1 MMHNI
6 IKHKINNNKSI
17 IDNNA
22 MNIKIQK
29 ITQIY
34 QDKFFNGDSTG
45 LGDFIRVS
53 IFILQYCKLYNI
65 ECDISLKNHN
75 LYKFLNNSTPSDII
89 RNDVSIIQNKDLNCK
104 MFDVRN
110 DTIKCISYPPTESIQ
125 LFNKYLISIYNNNN
139 HLKINTIFFPL
150 SDTILLEHKEYIKK
164 VFEPK
169 EYIKIIVHKELIKM
183 NLIKQ
188 KYKIIHIRCGDKEL
202 INNIIDDTI
211 HNKIINKINNY
222 IQDNSVLII
231 SDSNAIKEKIKL
243 KYPKVSIYKN
253 NISHIGEGVKN
264 SDNNYISLLIDFLFI
279 SFSNE
284 VVSFSTLHHG
294 SGFSEWTSKIYDIP
308 YKCYFIE

>member
-1 MMHNI
+1 
-6 IKHKINNNKSI
+6 
-17 IDNNA
+17 
-22 MNIKIQK
+22 
-29 ITQIY
+29 
-34 QDKFFNGDSTG
+34 
-45 LGDFIRVS
+45 
-53 IFILQYCKLYNI
+53 
-65 ECDISLKNHN
+65 
-75 LYKFLNNSTPSDII
+75 
-89 RNDVSIIQNKDLNCK
+89 
-104 MFDVRN
+104 
-110 DTIKCISYPPTESIQ
+110 
-125 LFNKYLISIYNNNN
+125 
-139 HLKINTIFFPL
+139 
-150 SDTILLEHKEYIKK
+150 
-164 VFEPK
+164 
-169 EYIKIIVHKELIKM
+169 M

-284 VVSFSTLHHG
+284 VVSFSTLHPG